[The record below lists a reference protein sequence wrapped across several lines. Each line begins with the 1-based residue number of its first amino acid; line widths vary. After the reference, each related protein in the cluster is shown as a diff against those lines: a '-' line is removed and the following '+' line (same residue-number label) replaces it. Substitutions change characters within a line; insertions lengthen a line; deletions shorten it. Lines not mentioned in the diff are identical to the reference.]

1 MNMSHN
7 MFLTCICQDRCE
19 GGKEEKKVPPLEENI
34 PQTLAFIQDFC
45 EKCSTGPY
53 CSPVLR
59 VASVFSGPAKTSG
72 ILERGHSE
80 HTENSVYLTSRREG
94 KALSAVCWAG
104 TDVNTRVHGRR
115 MYSEANVWEMEKS
128 HTKSHR
134 VIHKVTNTHLW
145 LGYPGY
151 GCL

>member
-1 MNMSHN
+1 MSHN

-94 KALSAVCWAG
+94 KALSAVCRALMSTLEFTGDGCTVKRTYGKW
-104 TDVNTRVHGRR
+104 
-115 MYSEANVWEMEKS
+115 KS
-128 HTKSHR
+128 HTQSHTESYTKSQ
-134 VIHKVTNTHLW
+134 THLW